1 MEFRQVGFHNRK
13 TEYIKKAAIILQNQ
27 FSGEIPDTLAGLM
40 SLPGVGPKMA
50 HLCMSA
56 AWNNTQGIGVDVH
69 VHRIA
74 NMWGWV
80 NTNMPEET
88 REALEAWLPRERW
101 REINH
106 LLVGFGQS
114 VCLPRGRKCGECSLA
129 ETGWCRAAWVGV
141 SKKRRVVVV
150 REQGAGEVKEEVKV
164 EKEGGI
170 KEETKTE
177 LGSPGGRGPAT
188 RKRRKIKVEI
198 KEEEEDDDGAI
209 ITDIEDIIPN
219 LKTPQ

>member
-1 MEFRQVGFHNRK
+1 
-13 TEYIKKAAIILQNQ
+13 
-27 FSGEIPDTLAGLM
+27 
-40 SLPGVGPKMA
+40 
-50 HLCMSA
+50 MSA

-80 NTNMPEET
+80 NTGTPEGT

-114 VCLPRGRKCGECSLA
+114 VCLPRGRKCGGCSLA

-141 SKKRRVVVV
+141 PKKRRMAFVK
-150 REQGAGEVKEEVKV
+150 EQGGREVKEEIMMD
-164 EKEGGI
+164 KEEGV
-170 KEETKTE
+170 KEETGSK
-177 LGSPGGRGPAT
+177 LGRQSLAT
-188 RKRRKIKVEI
+188 RKRRKIKIEI
-198 KEEEEDDDGAI
+198 KEEEEEDYGGVMIA
-209 ITDIEDIIPN
+209 DIEDIIPN

>member
-1 MEFRQVGFHNRK
+1 
-13 TEYIKKAAIILQNQ
+13 
-27 FSGEIPDTLAGLM
+27 
-40 SLPGVGPKMA
+40 
-50 HLCMSA
+50 MSA

-80 NTNMPEET
+80 NTNTPEET

-129 ETGWCRAAWVGV
+129 KTGWCREAWVGV
-141 SKKRRVVVV
+141 PKKKRMVVVK
-150 REQGAGEVKEEVKV
+150 EQGGREVKEEIKMDR
-164 EKEGGI
+164 EGGI
-170 KEETKTE
+170 KEETKTM
-177 LGSPGGRGPAT
+177 LGGPDGQSLA

-198 KEEEEDDDGAI
+198 KEEDEENGDGGAI
-209 ITDIEDIIPN
+209 IADIEDIIPN

>member
-1 MEFRQVGFHNRK
+1 
-13 TEYIKKAAIILQNQ
+13 
-27 FSGEIPDTLAGLM
+27 
-40 SLPGVGPKMA
+40 
-50 HLCMSA
+50 MSA

-80 NTNMPEET
+80 NTDTPEGT

-114 VCLPRGRKCGECSLA
+114 VCLPRGKKCGGCSLA

-141 SKKRRVVVV
+141 PKKRRMAFVK
-150 REQGAGEVKEEVKV
+150 EQGEREVKEEIMMD
-164 EKEGGI
+164 KEGGI
-170 KEETKTE
+170 KEETGSK
-177 LGSPGGRGPAT
+177 LGRQSLAT
-188 RKRRKIKVEI
+188 RKRRKIKIEI
-198 KEEEEDDDGAI
+198 KEEKEEEDYGGVMIA
-209 ITDIEDIIPN
+209 DIEDIIAN

>member
-13 TEYIKKAAIILQNQ
+13 TEYIKKAAVIIQDQ
-27 FSGEIPDTLAGLM
+27 FFSEIPDTLAGLT

-129 ETGWCRAAWVGV
+129 ETGWCKAAWLGV
-141 SKKRRVVVV
+141 PKKRRVVVK
-150 REQGAGEVKEEVKV
+150 EQKWEIKEE
-164 EKEGGI
+164 EREI
-170 KEETKTE
+170 KEETKTKIGG
-177 LGSPGGRGPAT
+177 LSPT
-188 RKRRKIKVEI
+188 RKRRRIKVEI
-198 KEEEEDDDGAI
+198 KEEEEDDGGAI
-209 ITDIEDIIPN
+209 IADIEDIIPN
-219 LKTPQ
+219 LKTPR